1 MSCLQSDGIEKYF
14 EDNLNDYTVWRNSDG
29 ALSGLIIATR
39 TANKMDRR
47 HNTSLYLGRIY
58 ANKMHFSVF
67 GHWRHVTWLTA
78 NLSSSYFIY
87 FFKAIHVPKTL

>member
-29 ALSGLIIATR
+29 ALPGLIIATR

-58 ANKMHFSVF
+58 ANKMRFSVF
-67 GHWRHVTWLTA
+67 GHWRHDTRLFA
-78 NLSSSYFIY
+78 LLSNNLFFIFY
-87 FFKAIHVPKTL
+87 